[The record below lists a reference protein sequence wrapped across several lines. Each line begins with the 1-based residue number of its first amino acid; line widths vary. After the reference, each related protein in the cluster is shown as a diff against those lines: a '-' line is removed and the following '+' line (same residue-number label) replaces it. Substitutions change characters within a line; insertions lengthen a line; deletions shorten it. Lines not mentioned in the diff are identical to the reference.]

1 MISSGASLKELQKKH
16 HGKCRCE
23 LKKVAT
29 QPVFGNGNEKAK
41 IVFIGEAPGRDE
53 DLAGIPFV
61 GRAGKILNTT
71 LEQVKILREDV
82 YITNTVKYRPPN
94 NRDPKPEEKESCREW
109 LIDEIFYIRPTFIA
123 TLGRHALASFS
134 PQSEIKHVHGK
145 SLELT
150 LQHPKTKET
159 FSTILFPLY
168 HPAATIYNK
177 ETREFFQKD
186 IKKLANIAKKA

>member
-1 MISSGASLKELQKKH
+1 MSLKELQKKH
-16 HGKCRCE
+16 HAKCRCE

-41 IVFIGEAPGRDE
+41 IIFIGEAPGRDE
-53 DLAGIPFV
+53 DVAGIPFV
-61 GRAGKILNTT
+61 GRAGQILNAA
-71 LEQVKILREDV
+71 LEQAGIKREDV

-94 NRDPKPEEKESCREW
+94 NRDPEPEEKKSCREW
-109 LIDEIFYIRPTFIA
+109 LLDEIFYIRPKFIA

-134 PQSEIKHVHGK
+134 SQSEIKYVHGK

-150 LQHPKTKET
+150 LIHPKTKET
-159 FSTILFPLY
+159 FSTTLFPVY

-177 ETREFFQKD
+177 EIREFFQKN
-186 IKKLANIAKKA
+186 IKKLAKILK